1 MSSMS
6 SPSSPISPPRAAY
19 IPSNHTGRAHDE
31 EAGSESV
38 RHQDHYQPSSS
49 THQLKTNA
57 SSPMS
62 LQSRISIFLNQQV
75 VTLDVPGHKTT
86 IQLPWFQ
93 RFVNARDQADI
104 ELPLV
109 EHRPH
114 PAESA
119 PGLAELRQ
127 TPTGTSDHPARTK
140 ESPESTPIAVPS
152 SVIEGL
158 AGVKKRA
165 GQLNITRKVPSPPH
179 PVVQRRNEI
188 NEVLEPLFSN
198 APFILICEGNEQDAL
213 ISPVRLPDALDSVSL
228 WATLSGVA
236 RQRAWRWKRLLG
248 PERLELV
255 NLRIIGRHAR
265 TLGAFRG
272 QFQIVNIAKRIEEL
286 QQIISKYEYYMNEPS
301 NPDAS
306 EYCCYHD
313 LELDMVMHGYEVCYW
328 ARGDDYTV
336 PKHSCC
342 DVQTHVDRLTEL
354 SKLKM
359 ASAWHMILAYPEL
372 AAGNDVLYDKW
383 IYSSKDIIPPM
394 KSALFRAVA
403 DIEFIGFRIVE
414 WPYISFST
422 PSMTITVGSTV
433 VFGLFVIVSQ
443 AIYRDW
449 GVAYTA
455 GAFFVALAGVLTT
468 WIAWTSTG

>member
-1 MSSMS
+1 MSSAS
-6 SPSSPISPPRAAY
+6 SSIPPPRAAY
-19 IPSNHTGRAHDE
+19 IPSNHTGRALDE
-31 EAGSESV
+31 EAGRDFV
-38 RHQDHYQPSSS
+38 RHQDHNQPSSS

-62 LQSRISIFLNQQV
+62 SQSRISIFLNREV
-75 VTLDVPGHKTT
+75 VTLDVSGHKTT

-93 RFVNARDQADI
+93 RFMKARDQVGI
-104 ELPLV
+104 ELPLI

-114 PAESA
+114 PAKSA
-119 PGLAELRQ
+119 PGLAEQRRP
-127 TPTGTSDHPARTK
+127 PTGTSDSPARTK
-140 ESPESTPIAVPS
+140 ESPESTPIAVS
-152 SVIEGL
+152 SPVIERL
-158 AGVKKRA
+158 AGSKKRA
-165 GQLNITRKVPSPPH
+165 GRLNITRKVPSPPH
-179 PVVQRRNEI
+179 PVVKRRNEI
-188 NEVLEPLFSN
+188 GEVLEPLFSS
-198 APFILICEGNEQDAL
+198 APFILICEGNEQDAF
-213 ISPVRLPDALDSVSL
+213 ISPVRLPDALNSVSL

-236 RQRAWRWKRLLG
+236 RQRAWRWKRWLG
-248 PERLELV
+248 TERLELV
-255 NLRIIGRHAR
+255 NLRIVGRHACR
-265 TLGAFRG
+265 PDAFRG

-286 QQIISKYEYYMNEPS
+286 QQLISKYEYYMTEPS
-301 NPDAS
+301 YPDAS

-313 LELDMVMHGYEVCYW
+313 LELDRVMHGDEVCYW

-336 PKHSCC
+336 PKHGCC
-342 DVQTHVDRLTEL
+342 DVPTHVDRLKEL

-359 ASAWHMILAYPEL
+359 APVWHMILNYPEL

-394 KSALFRAVA
+394 KSALFWAVA

-422 PSMTITVGSTV
+422 LSMTITIGSTV
-433 VFGLFVIVSQ
+433 VFGLFVIISQ